1 MVMAVLVLLAVVLA
15 VVLGFDQTGV
25 VLLGVLGWLVAL
37 AARLPVLG
45 SAGRLHALRRRETIV
60 AVVSGA
66 TDEVVRLAVVLIA
79 VSGIESA
86 LWAGFGWA
94 LAQLVF
100 AAATE
105 VPKFSWPVGRQ
116 AAEQLKA
123 QGGFVSTHPAHSAV
137 RGATTI
143 SFHLGATLLL
153 SAAPG
158 WVVATAFAH
167 VLVNTGFARW
177 AAKRLVAVE
186 VFAFVVGVVLLVAGL
201 AGGDVLN

>member
-1 MVMAVLVLLAVVLA
+1 MAVLLALLAAVLA
-15 VVLGFDQTGV
+15 VLLGLDQAGV

-45 SAGRLHALRRRETIV
+45 SAGRLHALRRRETII

-66 TDEVVRLAVVLIA
+66 TDEVVRLALVVIV
-79 VSGIESA
+79 VSGVESA

-100 AAATE
+100 LAATE
-105 VPKFSWPVGRQ
+105 LTRFSGPVGRL

-123 QGGFVSTHPAHSAV
+123 QGGFVSTHPAHSAA
-137 RGATTI
+137 RGITTM

-153 SAAPG
+153 STGPW
-158 WVVATAFAH
+158 WVVVTAFAH
-167 VLVNTGFARW
+167 LLVNTGLVRW
-177 AAKRLVAVE
+177 AGRRLVPVE
-186 VFAFVVGVVLLVAGL
+186 LFGAFVSAALLLAGL
-201 AGGDVLN
+201 VGTGVLG